1 MSIQTSN
8 MNRISFLP
16 LSSIRRP
23 IVPVLDEDKITRMI
37 ETLSRTD
44 PQAIDD
50 GLPPIDVLRVRKNGK
65 DWYFGYVISF
75 IAFILVREAR
85 ANESRFGG
93 CHRFQAY
100 ERTGKQTVKCKVVP
114 VTESMLKMYVGGSV
128 DEMFKERPA
137 DAPPSS
143 VTAV

>member
-8 MNRISFLP
+8 LNRISFLP
-16 LSSIRRP
+16 LASIRRP
-23 IVPVLDEDKITRMI
+23 IVPVLDEDKIGRMI

-44 PQAIDD
+44 PEAIDD

-65 DWYFGYVISF
+65 DWYFG
-75 IAFILVREAR
+75 
-85 ANESRFGG
+85 FGG

-100 ERTGKQTVKCKVVP
+100 ERTGKQTVKCKIVP

-128 DEMFKERPA
+128 DEMFKDRPA
-137 DAPPSS
+137 DAPTGPG
-143 VTAV
+143 TAVV

>member
-23 IVPVLDEDKITRMI
+23 IVPVLDEDKISRMI
-37 ETLSRTD
+37 ETLAQTAD
-44 PQAIDD
+44 ADAEDD

-65 DWYFGYVISF
+65 DWYFG
-75 IAFILVREAR
+75 
-85 ANESRFGG
+85 FGG

-100 ERTGKQTVKCKVVP
+100 ERTGRKTVKCKVVP

-128 DEMFKERPA
+128 EEMFKE
-137 DAPPSS
+137 DQ
-143 VTAV
+143 V